1 MSKTY
6 SSAPLPFMGQKRRFA
21 AEFTQALKTFD
32 NITTVVDLFGGSG
45 LLSHLAKRT
54 RPDLRVVY
62 NDFDN
67 YSRRLANV
75 ERTNALLNEIRD
87 IVTDVPRDKRL
98 PSETKDKVL
107 WAMKQAENSGFVDY
121 ITLSASVLFSGK
133 YATNFE
139 QMQKQTMYN
148 VVRTTGYVCD
158 GYIDGLEVVR
168 KDYRELFA
176 EYAGRKDVVFLL
188 DPPYL
193 STQAGSYECYWKL
206 ADYLDVLNVLKGDVS
221 FFYFTSNKSSILELC
236 EWISANL
243 GAQNPFANAL
253 RKQHETHLNYHAK
266 YEDIMLYRKASA

>member
-6 SSAPLPFMGQKRRFA
+6 LSAPLPFMGQKRRFA

-75 ERTNALLNEIRD
+75 DRTNALLDEIRSIVAD
-87 IVTDVPRDKRL
+87 IPQKNRL
-98 PSETKDKVL
+98 PTETKNMVL
-107 WAMKQAENSGFVDY
+107 DAMKRAENGGFVDY

-139 QMQKQTMYN
+139 QMQKHTMYN
-148 VVRTTGYVCD
+148 VVKMTGYVCD

-193 STQAGSYECYWKL
+193 STQATTYECYWRL
-206 ADYLDVLNVLKGDVS
+206 SDYLDVLNVLQDDVS

-236 EWISANL
+236 EWIGTNL
-243 GAQNPFANAL
+243 GVKNPFADAL
-253 RKQHETHLNYHAK
+253 RQQHKTYLNYNSK

>member
-98 PSETKDKVL
+98 PTETKDKVL
-107 WAMKQAENSGFVDY
+107 RAMKPK
-121 ITLSASVLFSGK
+121 T
-133 YATNFE
+133 
-139 QMQKQTMYN
+139 
-148 VVRTTGYVCD
+148 
-158 GYIDGLEVVR
+158 
-168 KDYRELFA
+168 
-176 EYAGRKDVVFLL
+176 
-188 DPPYL
+188 
-193 STQAGSYECYWKL
+193 
-206 ADYLDVLNVLKGDVS
+206 AD
-221 FFYFTSNKSSILELC
+221 SSI
-236 EWISANL
+236 ISPCRRQCCFRVSMRQISSRCRNKRCTMSL
-243 GAQNPFANAL
+243 GRQDMFATDILTGWKSCGKITESYSPSMQDAKML
-253 RKQHETHLNYHAK
+253 FFCLIRRIYRRKREVTNVTGNSP
-266 YEDIMLYRKASA
+266 IISTC

>member
-21 AEFTQALKTFD
+21 TEFTNALKTFD

-45 LLSHLAKRT
+45 LLSHLAKRA
-54 RPDLRVVY
+54 RPDLHVVY

-75 ERTNALLNEIRD
+75 ERTNSLLAEIRS
-87 IVTDVPRDKRL
+87 IVADVPRNKRL
-98 PSETKDKVL
+98 PQDTKNKVL
-107 WAMKQAENSGFVDY
+107 DAMKRAENSGFVDY
-121 ITLSASVLFSGK
+121 ITLSASILFSGK
-133 YATNFE
+133 YATNLE
-139 QMQKQTMYN
+139 QMQRQTMYN
-148 VVRTTGYVCD
+148 VVKTTGYVCN

-193 STQAGSYECYWKL
+193 STQATSYECYWKL
-206 ADYLDVLNVLKGDVS
+206 ADYLDVLNVLKGDVA

-236 EWISANL
+236 EWIGTNL
-243 GAQNPFANAL
+243 GARNPFADAV
-253 RKQHETHLNYHAK
+253 RRQHETHLNYQSK
-266 YEDIMLYRKASA
+266 YEDIMLYRKTSA

>member
-21 AEFTQALKTFD
+21 AEFAQALETFD

-45 LLSHLAKRT
+45 LLSHIAKRT
-54 RPDLRVVY
+54 RPELRVIY
-62 NDFDN
+62 NDFDD

-75 ERTNALLNEIRD
+75 ERTNCLLAKIRALVAD
-87 IVTDVPRDKRL
+87 IPSNKRL
-98 PSETKDKVL
+98 PPDIKDKVL
-107 WAMKQAENSGFVDY
+107 RAIKRAEESGFVDY
-121 ITLSASVLFSGK
+121 KTLSASILFSGK
-133 YATNFE
+133 YAVNFE
-139 QMQKQTMYN
+139 QMEKQTMYN

-193 STQAGSYECYWKL
+193 STQATSYECYWKL

-236 EWISANL
+236 EWVSANL
-243 GAQNPFANAL
+243 GAQNPFADAI
-253 RKQHETHLNYHAK
+253 RKQHETHLNYNSK
-266 YEDIMLYRKASA
+266 YEDIMLYRKPSA

>member
-21 AEFTQALKTFD
+21 AEFAQALETFD

-45 LLSHLAKRT
+45 LLSHIAKRT
-54 RPDLRVVY
+54 RPDLRVIY
-62 NDFDN
+62 NDFDD

-75 ERTNALLNEIRD
+75 ERTNCLLADIRAL
-87 IVTDVPRDKRL
+87 VADVPSNKRL
-98 PSETKDKVL
+98 PSDIKDKVL
-107 WAMKQAENSGFVDY
+107 RAIKRAEESGFVDY
-121 ITLSASVLFSGK
+121 KTLSASILFSGK
-133 YATNFE
+133 YAVNFE
-139 QMQKQTMYN
+139 QMEKQTMYN

-158 GYIDGLEVVR
+158 GYVDGLEVVR

-193 STQAGSYECYWKL
+193 STQATSYECYWKL

-236 EWISANL
+236 EWVSANL
-243 GAQNPFANAL
+243 GAQNPFADAI
-253 RKQHETHLNYHAK
+253 RKQHETHLNYQSK
-266 YEDIMLYRKASA
+266 NEDIMLYRKPSA